1 MKTFNILF
9 LFIFFINCSSIKNDP
24 IVDYNINSDS
34 NYKYYDLESAQ
45 NQETVVLIDKKEVSF
60 KTLRKYMQEDR
71 IKNLNIIKD
80 TIEIRK
86 LNYPI
91 KKIKAIIVA
100 SKK

>member
-9 LFIFFINCSSIKNDP
+9 LFIFFINCSSVKNDP
-24 IVDYNINSDS
+24 IVDYNVNSDS